1 MENLFIVSSSPH
13 YRAKTTV
20 RGVMLDVVIALVP
33 ALVAAVVFFGLRAL
47 TLVLVSVLSC
57 VLFETL
63 FNKIRKR
70 KNTVF
75 DLSCVVTGILF
86 AFNLPIVAPYWLAVF
101 GAFFAIVVAKM
112 LFGGLGKN
120 FINPALSARAACLTS
135 WPGLMSTWVA
145 FPAAKT
151 VSAFSEPLFSASKTF
166 DGVTGATPLSS
177 LKAGTLPTETF
188 ADLFFGFKGG
198 CIGEICCAALLLGG
212 IYLLV
217 RRVITWHIPVAYIG
231 TVALL
236 TFLFHMKGGQAVFF
250 DFDFMLAEILSGGLF
265 LGAFF
270 MATDYS
276 TSPATNGGR
285 LIFGIGC
292 GVLTVALRYFG
303 GMNEGVSYSILIMNV
318 FTFVLDRVA
327 KPRRYGKKEAAASE
341 K

>member
-1 MENLFIVSSSPH
+1 
-13 YRAKTTV
+13 
-20 RGVMLDVVIALVP
+20 MLDVVIALVP

-120 FINPALSARAACLTS
+120 FINPALLARAACLTS

-231 TVALL
+231 TVAY
-236 TFLFHMKGGQAVFF
+236 GSW
-250 DFDFMLAEILSGGLF
+250 INPCSI
-265 LGAFF
+265 
-270 MATDYS
+270 S
-276 TSPATNGGR
+276 NG
-285 LIFGIGC
+285 
-292 GVLTVALRYFG
+292 V
-303 GMNEGVSYSILIMNV
+303 
-318 FTFVLDRVA
+318 
-327 KPRRYGKKEAAASE
+327 
-341 K
+341 

>member
-1 MENLFIVSSSPH
+1 
-13 YRAKTTV
+13 
-20 RGVMLDVVIALVP
+20 MLDVVIALVP

-70 KNTVF
+70 KNTLF

-177 LKAGTLPTETF
+177 L
-188 ADLFFGFKGG
+188 
-198 CIGEICCAALLLGG
+198 
-212 IYLLV
+212 
-217 RRVITWHIPVAYIG
+217 
-231 TVALL
+231 
-236 TFLFHMKGGQAVFF
+236 
-250 DFDFMLAEILSGGLF
+250 
-265 LGAFF
+265 
-270 MATDYS
+270 
-276 TSPATNGGR
+276 
-285 LIFGIGC
+285 
-292 GVLTVALRYFG
+292 
-303 GMNEGVSYSILIMNV
+303 
-318 FTFVLDRVA
+318 
-327 KPRRYGKKEAAASE
+327 
-341 K
+341 

>member
-1 MENLFIVSSSPH
+1 
-13 YRAKTTV
+13 
-20 RGVMLDVVIALVP
+20 MLDVVIALVP

-166 DGVTGATPLSS
+166 DGGCNPSFFAQSGNASNRNVCRSVFRIQGRLYRRNMLCGASARRYISACSARHNMAYSRCLYRN
-177 LKAGTLPTETF
+177 GRF
-188 ADLFFGFKGG
+188 ADVPVPH
-198 CIGEICCAALLLGG
+198 E
-212 IYLLV
+212 
-217 RRVITWHIPVAYIG
+217 RRTSR
-231 TVALL
+231 
-236 TFLFHMKGGQAVFF
+236 FL
-250 DFDFMLAEILSGGLF
+250 
-265 LGAFF
+265 
-270 MATDYS
+270 
-276 TSPATNGGR
+276 
-285 LIFGIGC
+285 
-292 GVLTVALRYFG
+292 
-303 GMNEGVSYSILIMNV
+303 
-318 FTFVLDRVA
+318 
-327 KPRRYGKKEAAASE
+327 
-341 K
+341 

>member
-1 MENLFIVSSSPH
+1 
-13 YRAKTTV
+13 
-20 RGVMLDVVIALVP
+20 MLDVVIALVP

-250 DFDFMLAEILSGGLF
+250 DFDFMLAEILSGVSRNKRRTPYFRHRLRRSYRGAPLLRRNERGRKLF
-265 LGAFF
+265 DFDNECLCLCSRPRCQA
-270 MATDYS
+270 S
-276 TSPATNGGR
+276 QIRKKGGCR
-285 LIFGIGC
+285 
-292 GVLTVALRYFG
+292 
-303 GMNEGVSYSILIMNV
+303 
-318 FTFVLDRVA
+318 
-327 KPRRYGKKEAAASE
+327 K
-341 K
+341 